1 MMLIENK
8 IIRKVISN
16 LQKYFD
22 ELKNLISIKPK
33 YKNIYS
39 SLYER
44 YRELIGKQM
53 WINGSDLKFEDEI
66 AEEFLDLEIDTKK
79 LLAKI
84 KEEHGSI

>member
-1 MMLIENK
+1 
-8 IIRKVISN
+8 
-16 LQKYFD
+16 
-22 ELKNLISIKPK
+22 
-33 YKNIYS
+33 
-39 SLYER
+39 
-44 YRELIGKQM
+44 M